1 MFRLNDA
8 FVIAIT
14 KGKNVTKK
22 QIAAR
27 LWPDASETSR
37 GINMSHLCSGKTRK
51 IYPEW
56 VPIICEELECTPAFL
71 FGMGD

>member
-8 FVIAIT
+8 FVIAFA

-27 LWPDASETSR
+27 LWPDAPEASR
-37 GINMSHLCSGKTRK
+37 GINMARLCSGKTLK
-51 IYPEW
+51 IDPAW